1 MLVVFAQNKRMFGK
15 KHYFRGE
22 NKLRVILH
30 SDLNNFYASVETLKN
45 PALKDLPLAVCGSVE
60 DRHGIVLAK
69 NQLAKSFGVKTGE
82 VLWQAKKKCPN
93 LQTVLA
99 DHHSYEVVSKQVR
112 AIYER
117 FTDQI
122 EPFGIDECWLDVT
135 HSQNLFGS
143 GEQIADQIRETVKK
157 EIGITVSV
165 GVSFNK
171 VFAKLGSDMKKPDG
185 TTVITQ
191 ENFKQKVWK
200 LPIEDLLFVG
210 RATKNKLNS
219 IGAHTIGDVAT
230 ADVKILNK
238 LLGVWG
244 ENLYR
249 YANGLDDSP
258 VEARKGED
266 TKSIGNSLTNYK
278 DLITFEQ
285 VKTLLLLL
293 SETVASRLRESGLG
307 KAKTVKITV
316 TDNELNVFG
325 KQAKLLRPTN
335 SALEIANTA
344 YELFQDLYKWDRPVR
359 AAGVSVCD
367 FTLGA
372 EQLTIGLTD
381 SEDKKHDKTERLETA
396 VDDIRKKYG
405 NTSVQRATILQ
416 DKKLSGTEI
425 KGDPFGK
432 NIK

>member
-1 MLVVFAQNKRMFGK
+1 MFGK
-15 KHYFRGE
+15 KHFFRGE
-22 NKLRVILH
+22 RKLRVILH

-45 PALKDLPLAVCGSVE
+45 PALKDVPLAVCGSVE

-99 DHHSYEVVSKQVR
+99 DHHSYEEISKKVR
-112 AIYER
+112 KIYER

-135 HSQNLFGS
+135 HSQNLFGT
-143 GEQIADQIRETVKK
+143 GEQIADTIRETVKK

-185 TTVITQ
+185 TTVITK
-191 ENFKQKVWK
+191 ENFKQKVWR

-219 IGAHTIGDVAT
+219 IGVHTIGDVANI
-230 ADVKILNK
+230 DGKILNK

-244 ENLYR
+244 DNLHR
-249 YANGLDDSP
+249 YANGLEDSP
-258 VEARKGED
+258 VEKRLAEE
-266 TKSIGNSLTNYK
+266 TKSIGNSLTCYR
-278 DLITFEQ
+278 DLINFEE
-285 VKTLLLLL
+285 VKTLLLFL

-307 KAKTVKITV
+307 KAKTIKITV
-316 TDNELNVFG
+316 TDNDLNVFG
-325 KQAKLLRPTN
+325 KQEKLLCPTS
-335 SALEIANTA
+335 SAIEIANQA
-344 YELFQDLYKWDRPVR
+344 YKLFNSLYKWERPVR
-359 AAGVSVCD
+359 AAGVSVSD
-367 FTLGA
+367 FTLGL
-372 EQLTIGLTD
+372 EQLTFNVD
-381 SEDKKHDKTERLETA
+381 YQANKKHDKNDRLEHA

-405 NTSVQRATILQ
+405 NASVQRARILQ
-416 DKKLSGTEI
+416 DKKLSGTEV

-432 NIK
+432 NIN

>member
-1 MLVVFAQNKRMFGK
+1 MFGK
-15 KHYFRGE
+15 RHYFRGAQE
-22 NKLRVILH
+22 LRVILH

-45 PALKDLPLAVCGSVE
+45 PALKDVPLAVCGNVE

-82 VLWQAKKKCPN
+82 VLWQAKKKCPK

-99 DHHSYEVVSKQVR
+99 DHHSYEEVSKKVR

-135 HSQNLFGS
+135 HSQKLFGD
-143 GEQIADQIRETVKK
+143 GEQIANLIRETVKK

-185 TTVITQ
+185 TTVISR
-191 ENFKQKVWK
+191 ENFKQLIWK
-200 LPIEDLLFVG
+200 MPVEDLLFVG
-210 RATKNKLNS
+210 KATKNKLNS
-219 IGAHTIGDVAT
+219 IGIRTIGEVAKT
-230 ADVKILNK
+230 DVKVLNK

-244 ENLYR
+244 DNLYR

-258 VEARKGED
+258 VEKRKSED
-266 TKSIGNSLTNYK
+266 VKSIGNSLTCYK
-278 DLITFEQ
+278 DLISFDE

-293 SETVASRLRESGLG
+293 SEAVASRLRESGLG
-307 KAKTVKITV
+307 KAKVVKITV
-316 TDNELNVFG
+316 TDNDLNVFG
-325 KQAKLLRPTN
+325 KQEKLMRPTS
-335 SALEIANTA
+335 SAIEIANQS
-344 YELFQDLYKWDRPVR
+344 YKLFESLYKWERPVR
-359 AAGVSVCD
+359 AAGVSVTD
-367 FTLGA
+367 FTLGK
-372 EQLTIGLTD
+372 EQLSLDID
-381 SEDKKHDKTERLETA
+381 IIPDKKHDKNDRLESA
-396 VDDIRKKYG
+396 VDDIRRKYG
-405 NTSVQRATILQ
+405 TNAVQRARILQ
-416 DKKLSGTEI
+416 DEKLSGTDI

-432 NIK
+432 NL

>member
-1 MLVVFAQNKRMFGK
+1 MFGK
-15 KHYFRGE
+15 KYLLRGE
-22 NKLRVILH
+22 GELRVILH

-45 PALKDLPLAVCGSVE
+45 PALKDVPLAVCGSVE

-82 VLWQAKKKCPN
+82 VLWQAKKKCHD

-122 EPFGIDECWLDVT
+122 ERFGIDECWLDVT
-135 HSQNLFGS
+135 HSQNLFGN
-143 GEQIADQIRETVKK
+143 GEQIANLIRETVKK

-171 VFAKLGSDMKKPDG
+171 VFAKLGSDIKKPDG
-185 TTVITQ
+185 TTVISK
-191 ENFKQKVWK
+191 ENFKEIVWK
-200 LPIEDLLFVG
+200 MPVEDLLFVG
-210 RATKNKLNS
+210 KATKNKLNM
-219 IGAHTIGDVAT
+219 IGLHTIGDVAT
-230 ADVKILNK
+230 TDVKILNK

-244 ENLYR
+244 DNLYR

-258 VEARKGED
+258 VEKRKGED
-266 TKSIGNSLTNYK
+266 TKSIGNSLTCYR
-278 DLITFEQ
+278 DLINFDE
-285 VKTLLLLL
+285 VKTLILLL
-293 SETVASRLRESGLG
+293 SETVASRVRESGLG
-307 KAKTVKITV
+307 KAKIVKITV
-316 TDNELNVFG
+316 TDNELNVYG
-325 KQAKLLRPTN
+325 KQVKLARPTS
-335 SALEIANTA
+335 SAIEIANEA
-344 YELFQDLYKWDRPVR
+344 YKLFNALYKWERPVR
-359 AAGVSVCD
+359 AAGVSVTD
-367 FTLGA
+367 FTLGL
-372 EQLTIGLTD
+372 EQLSFGVD
-381 SEDKKHDKTERLETA
+381 DVDNQKHDKNDRLENA

-405 NTSVQRATILQ
+405 NTAVQRARILQ

>member
-1 MLVVFAQNKRMFGK
+1 MFGK
-15 KHYFRGE
+15 KHFLRGE
-22 NKLRVILH
+22 RKLRVILH

-45 PALKDLPLAVCGSVE
+45 PALKDVPLAVCGSAE

-99 DHHSYEVVSKQVR
+99 DHASYEVVSKQVR
-112 AIYER
+112 SIYER

-135 HSQNLFGS
+135 HSQNLFGN
-143 GEQIADQIRETVKK
+143 GEQIADLIRETVKK

-185 TTVITQ
+185 TTVISK
-191 ENFKQKVWK
+191 ENFKQKVWG
-200 LPIEDLLFVG
+200 LPVEDLLFVG

-219 IGAHTIGDVAT
+219 IGIHTIGDVAVT
-230 ADVKILNK
+230 EEKILTK

-244 ENLYR
+244 TSLHR

-258 VEARKGED
+258 VERRKGED
-266 TKSIGNSLTNYK
+266 TKSIGNSLTCYK
-278 DLITFEQ
+278 DLMSFEE
-285 VKTLLLLL
+285 VKTLILLL
-293 SETVASRLRESGLG
+293 SEAVASRLRESGLG
-307 KAKTVKITV
+307 KAKTVKVTV
-316 TDNELNVFG
+316 TDNQLNVFG
-325 KQAKLLRPTN
+325 KQEKIAQPTS
-335 SALEIANTA
+335 SAIEIANVA
-344 YELFQDLYKWDRPVR
+344 YTLFNSLYKWEHPVR
-359 AAGVSVCD
+359 AAGVSVSD
-367 FTLGA
+367 FTLDL
-372 EQLTIGLTD
+372 EQISFIIDQTQ
-381 SEDKKHDKTERLETA
+381 DKKHEKNDRLETA
-396 VDDIRKKYG
+396 VDNIRKKYG
-405 NTSVQRATILQ
+405 NSAVQRARILQ
-416 DKKLSGTEI
+416 DKKLAGTDV

-432 NIK
+432 NID